1 MTGSDSGAT
10 ASDVGACFVPADPA
24 KAGADRGDEV
34 AAPAAG
40 SRSTWASADRSTL
53 LTEWVRKTVNLR
65 PSRTEQIT
73 LGSCERDEQRH
84 LTEVLRCPGAGGG
97 RLPAWRTERACGP
110 LTAEH
115 EKGDTDMKGW
125 AEPEHL
131 HAQPGSQT
139 AWVGEVA

>member
-1 MTGSDSGAT
+1 MQALWYNMIHH
-10 ASDVGACFVPADPA
+10 A
-24 KAGADRGDEV
+24 K
-34 AAPAAG
+34 
-40 SRSTWASADRSTL
+40 TL
-53 LTEWVRKTVNLR
+53 THVHLR

-73 LGSCERDEQRH
+73 LGSCERGEQRH

-97 RLPAWRTERACGP
+97 RLPAWRTERACEP
-110 LTAEH
+110 LTARH

-131 HAQPGSQT
+131 HVQPGSQT

>member
-1 MTGSDSGAT
+1 MYPLDRRWSSVV
-10 ASDVGACFVPADPA
+10 SRYSKSLVG
-24 KAGADRGDEV
+24 
-34 AAPAAG
+34 
-40 SRSTWASADRSTL
+40 
-53 LTEWVRKTVNLR
+53 TEETVNLR
-65 PSRTEQIT
+65 LSRTEQIT
-73 LGSCERDEQRH
+73 LGSCERGEQRH

-97 RLPAWRTERACGP
+97 RLLAWRTERACEP

-131 HAQPGSQT
+131 HAQLGSQT

>member
-1 MTGSDSGAT
+1 MSLWAEVHRPVALRRTPLPERSPPGYGCDHQVAT
-10 ASDVGACFVPADPA
+10 
-24 KAGADRGDEV
+24 
-34 AAPAAG
+34 
-40 SRSTWASADRSTL
+40 TL
-53 LTEWVRKTVNLR
+53 QG
-65 PSRTEQIT
+65 RTRIT
-73 LGSCERDEQRH
+73 LGSRERDEQRH

-97 RLPAWRTERACGP
+97 RLPAWRTERACEP